1 MVRCIYIV
9 EDDENI
15 RELVRWALV
24 SFSYEVESF
33 ENAEDALRAVA
44 ARRPDLVIFDVM
56 LPGMSGLEAM
66 GRLRRAP
73 ETQTLPIVLLTART
87 SEGDRVSGLD
97 GGADDY
103 IVKPFSVMELGAR
116 LRALFRRLGG
126 ETDDGPPRQ
135 ITFSDFT
142 VNHDTREVR
151 KSGVLI
157 DLTFK
162 EYELLWSLLGARTR
176 IVPREELLNTVWGGE
191 FVGESRTLDM
201 HIRTLRRKLGDD
213 AEAPRYIKTVRNV
226 GYRFIG

>member
-1 MVRCIYIV
+1 MSRRIYVV

-15 RELVRWALV
+15 RELVRWALA
-24 SFSYEVESF
+24 SFSYEVEVF
-33 ENAEDALRAVA
+33 ETAEDALRAVA

-66 GRLRRAP
+66 ERLRRSP
-73 ETQTLPIVLLTART
+73 GTQKLPIVLLTART

-116 LRALFRRLGG
+116 LRALFRRLGD
-126 ETDDGPPRQ
+126 EPDGGSPRQ
-135 ITFSDFT
+135 LAFSDFT

-151 KSGVLI
+151 KNGALI

-162 EYELLWSLLGARTR
+162 EYELLRSLLGARDR
-176 IVPREELLNTVWGGE
+176 IIPREELLNTVWGGE